1 MSNETKKITKM
12 IDEITNF
19 FLLKYKCEIIIH
31 LIPREGE
38 HEIKFLLKGVH
49 PDDKEFNALQDLLDS
64 ERDPS
69 LSSYYWQL
77 AGEVEDGNEL
87 AVVAMMCDTIKPER
101 SDDGLVVTLIRKI
114 VPE

>member
-1 MSNETKKITKM
+1 MSNETKKITKI

-19 FLLKYKCEIIIH
+19 FLLKYKCEILIH
-31 LIPREGE
+31 LIPRQEE
-38 HEIKFLLKGVH
+38 HEIKLLLKGVH
-49 PDDKEFNALQDLLDS
+49 PDEKELKTLRDLFES

-77 AGEVEDGNEL
+77 TGEVEDDNEL
-87 AVVAMMCDTIKPER
+87 AVVAMMCDTIKLER
-101 SDDGLVVTLIRKI
+101 SDDGLAVTLIRKI